1 MLILIYTSNGWW
13 LWSVNHTPVID
24 NSKIKVFRK
33 IKSVG
38 KTSNDCLNVWIYAKL
53 LDHVNMFY

>member
-38 KTSNDCLNVWIYAKL
+38 KISNDCLNNLFGMDIC
-53 LDHVNMFY
+53 